1 MDHTPLRR
9 QYRILMNSYLQ
20 EKEEKKL
27 YAAQQLSKTM
37 LEQAVSPEELV
48 SFHVEAVQAIDEQ
61 VPSYVLD
68 SFDFLLEMMMG
79 YGIAYREHLSLRN
92 KQQQLTSEIE
102 VAARMQQTLLPK
114 AAPQIAGL
122 DIGVISIPAKQMSGD
137 YYNIVN
143 YRNDTVGVTLADIIG
158 KGVPAA
164 LCMSMIKYAMDSFYE
179 RHLTPGD
186 MLRQLNNIVE
196 RNVDSS
202 MFITMVYGHYDT
214 FRHRFTYAGAG
225 HEPGFFYD
233 SEKHVLRDLPTKGL
247 ALGISKSVDYPEY
260 AVTLRP
266 GDAIVLFSDGVT
278 ECRIND
284 QFLERTQLKEMLL
297 KHFGKRAQ
305 QLTEEIYDECF
316 HIANF
321 EQHDDHTMI
330 VIRRKRV

>member
-27 YAAQQLSKTM
+27 YAAQQFSKTM

-48 SFHVEAVQAIDEQ
+48 SFHVAAVKAIDEQ

-92 KQQQLTSEIE
+92 EQQQLTSEIE
-102 VAARMQQTLLPK
+102 VAAQMQQTLLPE
-114 AAPQIAGL
+114 APPQIDEL

-137 YYNIVN
+137 YYNFVTYSN
-143 YRNDTVGVTLADIIG
+143 HTVGVTLADIIG

-179 RHLTPGD
+179 RHLTPGG
-186 MLRQLNNIVE
+186 MLRQLNSIVE
-196 RNVDSS
+196 RNVDAS

-214 FRHRFTYAGAG
+214 NHHRFTYAGAG
-225 HEPGFFYD
+225 HEPGFFYNAKK
-233 SEKHVLRDLPTKGL
+233 STLCDLPTKGL
-247 ALGISKSVDYPEY
+247 ALGISRTVDYPEY
-260 AVTLRP
+260 AVTLNP
-266 GDAIVLFSDGVT
+266 GDTIVLFSDGVT
-278 ECRIND
+278 ECRINE
-284 QFLERTQLKEMLL
+284 QFLERKQLKKMML
-297 KHFGKRAQ
+297 KHLGKKAQ
-305 QLTEEIYDECF
+305 QLAEEIYDECF
-316 HIANF
+316 HLANF

-330 VIRRKRV
+330 VIRRKCV

>member
-27 YAAQQLSKTM
+27 YAAQQFSKTM

-48 SFHVEAVQAIDEQ
+48 SFHVAAVKAIDEQ

-92 KQQQLTSEIE
+92 EQQQLTSEIE
-102 VAARMQQTLLPK
+102 VAAQMQQTLLPE
-114 AAPQIAGL
+114 APPQIDEL
-122 DIGVISIPAKQMSGD
+122 DIGD
-137 YYNIVN
+137 YYNFVTYSN
-143 YRNDTVGVTLADIIG
+143 HTVGVTLADIIG

-179 RHLTPGD
+179 RHLTPGG
-186 MLRQLNNIVE
+186 MLRQLNSIVE
-196 RNVDSS
+196 RNVDAS

-330 VIRRKRV
+330 VIRRKASLV